1 MMSKKLETEQQFRST
16 LVKQMGVLN
25 EYGNLHMQRPA
36 PMMNAPNPQK
46 FLQKAEPSPETAG
59 PSDDGLSSDDVITAS
74 ADRAQVELKQVKSEI
89 EKLTKKLHELQARK
103 KDLMHIVTGRL

>member
-1 MMSKKLETEQQFRST
+1 MAQKTETEQQFRKS

-25 EYGNLHMQRPA
+25 EYGNLHMPMPA
-36 PMMNAPNPQK
+36 PTMNAPNPQK
-46 FLQKAEPSPETAG
+46 FLQKTEPSPEVADA
-59 PSDDGLSSDDVITAS
+59 SDDGITSDDVLTAS
-74 ADRAQVELKQVKSEI
+74 AERAQVELKQVKQEI